1 MTDDTTDRDAAGVVA
16 FAYEMGVLK
25 RLRRAGWWHVGVRD
39 PESVAEHS
47 LRVAQLAALIASEEG
62 GDPARAAY
70 LGMWHDSQE
79 TRIGDIP
86 HSAKPYMD
94 VASNE
99 RITED
104 QVAVLPEAAAKS
116 IREAVTEYE
125 AAETIEARCA
135 KDADRL
141 ECLMQAVEYGEAG
154 YKRVTAGS
162 SRPAPESRPTSV
174 AALPKQLFKPHHS
187 PGATAN
193 TPHSWAGDR
202 ATPCQPSTVARPA
215 QGLR

>member
-1 MTDDTTDRDAAGVVA
+1 MADDTTDQDAAGVIA

-25 RLRRAGWWHVGVRD
+25 RLRRAGWWHAGVRD

-86 HSAKPYMD
+86 HSARPYVD

-104 QVAVLPEAAAKS
+104 QTAGLPDLAAKS
-116 IREAVTEYE
+116 IQDAVAEYE
-125 AAETIEARCA
+125 SLNTIEARCA
-135 KDADRL
+135 QDADRL
-141 ECLMQAVEYGEAG
+141 ECLMQAVEYRESG
-154 YKRVTAGS
+154 YTRIDGWIES
-162 SRPAPESRPTSV
+162 SRAKIQTDFGKRLAE
-174 AALPKQLFKPHHS
+174 AALTAS
-187 PGATAN
+187 PLAWRN
-193 TPHSWAGDR
+193 R
-202 ATPCQPSTVARPA
+202 
-215 QGLR
+215 

>member
-1 MTDDTTDRDAAGVVA
+1 VTDDATDRVAAGVVA

-154 YKRVTAGS
+154 YKRVSGWIES
-162 SRPAPESRPTSV
+162 SRARIQTDFGRRLAE
-174 AALPKQLFKPHHS
+174 AALQTS
-187 PGATAN
+187 PLA
-193 TPHSWAGDR
+193 WRDR
-202 ATPCQPSTVARPA
+202 
-215 QGLR
+215 

>member
-1 MTDDTTDRDAAGVVA
+1 VADDTTDREAVGVVA

-86 HSAKPYMD
+86 HSARPYVE

-99 RITED
+99 RITDD
-104 QVAVLPEAAAKS
+104 QTALLPDKAAKS
-116 IREAVTEYE
+116 IREAVLEYE
-125 AAETIEARCA
+125 SAETIEARCA

-141 ECLMQAVEYGEAG
+141 ECLMQAIEYRETG
-154 YKRVTAGS
+154 YQRVDGWIES
-162 SRPAPESRPTSV
+162 SRSGIQTPFGRRLAE
-174 AALPKQLFKPHHS
+174 AALHTS
-187 PGATAN
+187 PLA
-193 TPHSWAGDR
+193 WRDR
-202 ATPCQPSTVARPA
+202 
-215 QGLR
+215 

>member
-1 MTDDTTDRDAAGVVA
+1 MTDDATDWEAAGVVA

-25 RLRRAGWWHVGVRD
+25 RIRRAGWWHVGVRD

-70 LGMWHDSQE
+70 LGMCHDSQE

-86 HSAKPYMD
+86 HSAKPYVN

-104 QVAVLPEAAAKS
+104 QVAILPEAAAKS
-116 IREAVTEYE
+116 IREAVSEYE

-141 ECLMQAVEYGEAG
+141 ECLMQAVEYGEAS
-154 YKRVTAGS
+154 YKRVTGWIES
-162 SRPAPESRPTSV
+162 SRARIQTDFGRRLAE
-174 AALPKQLFKPHHS
+174 AALQTS
-187 PGATAN
+187 PLA
-193 TPHSWAGDR
+193 WRDR
-202 ATPCQPSTVARPA
+202 
-215 QGLR
+215 

>member
-1 MTDDTTDRDAAGVVA
+1 MTVADDTTDQDAAGVVA

-25 RLRRAGWWHVGVRD
+25 RVRRSGWWHAGVRD

-47 LRVAQLAALIASEEG
+47 LRVAQLAALIATEEG

-86 HSAKPYMD
+86 HSARPY
-94 VASNE
+94 VEAASNE

-104 QVAVLPEAAAKS
+104 QTAGLPDLAAKS
-116 IREAVTEYE
+116 IQDAVAEYE
-125 AAETIEARCA
+125 SLSTIEARCA

-141 ECLMQAVEYGEAG
+141 ECLMQAVEYRESG
-154 YKRVTAGS
+154 YTRVDGWIES
-162 SRPAPESRPTSV
+162 SRAKIQTDFGKRLAE
-174 AALPKQLFKPHHS
+174 AALTVS
-187 PGATAN
+187 PLAWRN
-193 TPHSWAGDR
+193 R
-202 ATPCQPSTVARPA
+202 
-215 QGLR
+215 

>member
-1 MTDDTTDRDAAGVVA
+1 MRVDATDRDAAGVAV

-25 RLRRAGWWHVGVRD
+25 RLRRAGWWHAGVRD

-47 LRVAQLAALIASEEG
+47 LRVAQFAALIASEEG

-86 HSAKPYMD
+86 HTARPYVD

-116 IREAVTEYE
+116 IREAVSEYE

-154 YKRVTAGS
+154 YKRITGWIAS
-162 SRPAPESRPTSV
+162 SRARIQTDFGRRLAEATLQTSPL
-174 AALPKQLFKPHHS
+174 A
-187 PGATAN
+187 
-193 TPHSWAGDR
+193 WRDR
-202 ATPCQPSTVARPA
+202 
-215 QGLR
+215 

>member
-1 MTDDTTDRDAAGVVA
+1 VTDDATDRDATGVAA
-16 FAYEMGVLK
+16 FVYEMGVLK

-116 IREAVTEYE
+116 ILEAVTEYE

-154 YKRVTAGS
+154 YKRVSGWVES
-162 SRPAPESRPTSV
+162 SRARLQTDFGRRLAEAAVQTSPL
-174 AALPKQLFKPHHS
+174 A
-187 PGATAN
+187 
-193 TPHSWAGDR
+193 WRDR
-202 ATPCQPSTVARPA
+202 
-215 QGLR
+215 

>member
-1 MTDDTTDRDAAGVVA
+1 MTVADDTTDQDASGIVA

-25 RLRRAGWWHVGVRD
+25 RLRRSGWWHVGVRD

-47 LRVAQLAALIASEEG
+47 LRVAQLAALIAAEEG

-70 LGMWHDSQE
+70 MGMWHDSQE

-86 HSAKPYMD
+86 HSARPYVD

-104 QVAVLPEAAAKS
+104 QIANLPDRTAKS
-116 IREAVTEYE
+116 IREAVAEYE
-125 AAETIEARCA
+125 SGGTLEARCA

-141 ECLMQAVEYGEAG
+141 ECLMQAVEYREAG
-154 YKRVTAGS
+154 YARVDGWIES
-162 SRPAPESRPTSV
+162 SRSNIQTPFGKRLAD
-174 AALPKQLFKPHHS
+174 AALTVS
-187 PGATAN
+187 PLA
-193 TPHSWAGDR
+193 WRDR
-202 ATPCQPSTVARPA
+202 
-215 QGLR
+215 

>member
-1 MTDDTTDRDAAGVVA
+1 MVDDTTDKDAVGTVA

-25 RLRRAGWWHVGVRD
+25 RLRRAGWWHAGVRD

-47 LRVAQLAALIASEEG
+47 LRVAQLAALIAAEEG
-62 GDPARAAY
+62 GDPGRAAY

-86 HSAKPYMD
+86 HSARPYVD
-94 VASNE
+94 VAPNE

-104 QVAVLPEAAAKS
+104 QVVGLPDNAAKS

-125 AAETIEARCA
+125 TQETLEARCA

-141 ECLMQAVEYGEAG
+141 ECLMQAVEYRESG
-154 YKRVTAGS
+154 YTRVDGWIES
-162 SRPAPESRPTSV
+162 SRAKIQTPFGQRLAE
-174 AALPKQLFKPHHS
+174 AALTVS
-187 PGATAN
+187 PLTWRN
-193 TPHSWAGDR
+193 R
-202 ATPCQPSTVARPA
+202 
-215 QGLR
+215 

>member
-1 MTDDTTDRDAAGVVA
+1 
-16 FAYEMGVLK
+16 
-25 RLRRAGWWHVGVRD
+25 
-39 PESVAEHS
+39 
-47 LRVAQLAALIASEEG
+47 
-62 GDPARAAY
+62 
-70 LGMWHDSQE
+70 
-79 TRIGDIP
+79 
-86 HSAKPYMD
+86 MD

-154 YKRVTAGS
+154 YKRVTGWIES
-162 SRPAPESRPTSV
+162 SRARIQTDFGRRLAE
-174 AALPKQLFKPHHS
+174 AALQTS
-187 PGATAN
+187 PLA
-193 TPHSWAGDR
+193 WRDR
-202 ATPCQPSTVARPA
+202 
-215 QGLR
+215 

>member
-1 MTDDTTDRDAAGVVA
+1 VTDDGIDQDAVGVVA

-86 HSAKPYMD
+86 HSARPYVE

-99 RITED
+99 RITDD
-104 QVAVLPEAAAKS
+104 QTSALPEKAAKS
-116 IREAVTEYE
+116 IREAVLEYE
-125 AAETIEARCA
+125 TLETVEARCA

-141 ECLMQAVEYGEAG
+141 ECLMQAIEYSEAG
-154 YKRVTAGS
+154 YQRVDGWIES
-162 SRPAPESRPTSV
+162 SLAKIETPFGRRLAE
-174 AALPKQLFKPHHS
+174 AALHTS
-187 PGATAN
+187 PLAWRN
-193 TPHSWAGDR
+193 R
-202 ATPCQPSTVARPA
+202 
-215 QGLR
+215 